1 MKPTPEQK
9 ALKSIIGAITIDGT
23 TYIDCRGLLVTE
35 KSIKELQAEQLD
47 FSYSEFRYPFT
58 YVVLKNCRLVGIKY
72 EHVITGTYIDCDFSR
87 ANLHRSRAS
96 TPLRFDRCNF
106 TGTNFS
112 VSQWDLTQFQDCQFM
127 DTNIKRAEWTLLKF
141 TRCNFSN
148 IQVKDA
154 HVAGCSF
161 IEPRQNM

>member
-1 MKPTPEQK
+1 
-9 ALKSIIGAITIDGT
+9 
-23 TYIDCRGLLVTE
+23 
-35 KSIKELQAEQLD
+35 
-47 FSYSEFRYPFT
+47 
-58 YVVLKNCRLVGIKY
+58 KY

-112 VSQWDLTQFQDCQFM
+112 GSQWDLTQFQDCQFM

-161 IEPRQNM
+161 IEPRQNMKWYDEDKNAAFTHVVRDDAAWVDWDGANISDVRIK